1 MSATTMMMRVMMET
15 RADLASEKPSG
26 AQSKVDGQA
35 AASSGQKIKIPDRLY
50 FKIGDVADL
59 LGVKPYVLR
68 YWESEFPM
76 ISPQKSNSGQRVYR
90 RSDVETV
97 VMIKTL
103 LYDERYSIEG
113 ARKRIKEL
121 RKGGELKSF
130 KKEAASPNR
139 DEVVVEGLRRAK
151 QLAKE
156 MQKLSL
162 TPIDKLFSL

>member
-1 MSATTMMMRVMMET
+1 MTTGT
-15 RADLASEKPSG
+15 RADLSPDSRSGSEKAEASVD
-26 AQSKVDGQA
+26 STLNLKVR
-35 AASSGQKIKIPDRLY
+35 IPDRLY

-121 RKGGELKSF
+121 RKEGELKTF
-130 KKEAASPNR
+130 KKEAVTPNR
-139 DEVVVEGLRRAK
+139 DEAVTAGLRRAK
-151 QLAKE
+151 QLAQE
-156 MQKLSL
+156 MKKLSQS
-162 TPIDKLFSL
+162 PIEKLFAL